1 MGKFPKGFLW
11 GGATAA
17 NQLEGGWNLEGKGI
31 STSDCVTRGSRS
43 SQRLVTYKTRDGKI
57 AAVPIYEL
65 NAPDDA
71 EFGCFAGYDYP
82 SHTAADFYHHYK
94 EDIALLG
101 EMGFKIYRMSIN
113 WTRIFPTGL
122 EKEPNEA
129 GLEFYDRVFDE
140 CAKYGIKPL
149 VTLSHY
155 ETPVGLTHAWNSWD
169 DARTI
174 DCYCRYVKTVGE
186 RYKGKVEYWLPF
198 NEINSLEG
206 APFTA
211 AGVRKKSLQGAAN
224 IAKHQLLASAKAV
237 QILHEIDPDNKV
249 GGMVFYFTCY
259 PNTCHPNDVLK
270 AKFQMRV
277 PHFYYDVQATGIYPS
292 WKLKEYE
299 QNGIDFSLSDE
310 EQQTLLKGR
319 ADFLAFSYYMSVVAS
334 ADPEVLAKQPGNMF
348 TSVANPYLKASEWGW
363 QIDPVGLRCALNE
376 IWDRYHKPIM
386 VVENGLGAE
395 DVLNEDGTVHDPY
408 HIEYIK
414 SHIKEIS
421 KAINE
426 DGIDVWGYTSWG
438 CIDIVSCSTGE
449 IHKRYGFIYVNAED
463 DGTGDFRRYR
473 KDSFYWYKKVIESN
487 GEDLD

>member
-155 ETPVGLTHAWNSWD
+155 ETPVGLTHAWYYP
-169 DARTI
+169 AF
-174 DCYCRYVKTVGE
+174 Y
-186 RYKGKVEYWLPF
+186 LPS
-198 NEINSLEG
+198 NHVI
-206 APFTA
+206 
-211 AGVRKKSLQGAAN
+211 
-224 IAKHQLLASAKAV
+224 
-237 QILHEIDPDNKV
+237 
-249 GGMVFYFTCY
+249 
-259 PNTCHPNDVLK
+259 
-270 AKFQMRV
+270 
-277 PHFYYDVQATGIYPS
+277 
-292 WKLKEYE
+292 
-299 QNGIDFSLSDE
+299 FS
-310 EQQTLLKGR
+310 
-319 ADFLAFSYYMSVVAS
+319 
-334 ADPEVLAKQPGNMF
+334 
-348 TSVANPYLKASEWGW
+348 
-363 QIDPVGLRCALNE
+363 
-376 IWDRYHKPIM
+376 
-386 VVENGLGAE
+386 
-395 DVLNEDGTVHDPY
+395 
-408 HIEYIK
+408 
-414 SHIKEIS
+414 
-421 KAINE
+421 
-426 DGIDVWGYTSWG
+426 
-438 CIDIVSCSTGE
+438 
-449 IHKRYGFIYVNAED
+449 
-463 DGTGDFRRYR
+463 
-473 KDSFYWYKKVIESN
+473 
-487 GEDLD
+487 